1 MIPGFVTGTF
11 LASSL
16 ALGTAAIAV
25 LLRTRVAIPPL
36 PLLFLGLFTLW
47 SFISLLWTINAQHTQ
62 TAVMTYVSLVLFT
75 WMICEFVDTKAK
87 LLTLLRSYL
96 AGCCMAV
103 VMLLQAYVVGRQTLV
118 DDTMRYTG
126 GGLNPNSYALIIS
139 IGVVIAAYMGATSRS
154 RWRIMYW
161 LFIMPAAVS
170 VLLTGSRAGTIGLIA
185 ALVAAFVIT
194 WAGNPRTMLLLVLA
208 LACVVWL
215 VPNVVPSALLERVTE
230 GTEAGT
236 FALRQDQWRLGLEI
250 WDDSPLIG
258 VGAGGFI
265 TAVTERGGRALGAHN
280 TFVQILADNGAV
292 GLGLQLMA
300 WLLLLR
306 QTLRLPRSERALWLG
321 AALVWTICAMVTSLD
336 WYKITWLL
344 YGWIMVEHTVLR
356 TSSTDT
362 PPVSVALPAGSE
374 GLAAR
379 PPY

>member
-1 MIPGFVTGTF
+1 
-11 LASSL
+11 
-16 ALGTAAIAV
+16 
-25 LLRTRVAIPPL
+25 
-36 PLLFLGLFTLW
+36 
-47 SFISLLWTINAQHTQ
+47 
-62 TAVMTYVSLVLFT
+62 
-75 WMICEFVDTKAK
+75 
-87 LLTLLRSYL
+87 
-96 AGCCMAV
+96 
-103 VMLLQAYVVGRQTLV
+103 
-118 DDTMRYTG
+118 
-126 GGLNPNSYALIIS
+126 
-139 IGVVIAAYMGATSRS
+139 
-154 RWRIMYW
+154 MYW